1 MASSPSEAVVCASLE
16 CPAASLETWSKRHVL
31 WGQVCCGA
39 RAGQEFQGPGL
50 RPGSLPGPHLSAP
63 LGARGPGQ
71 NQLPAALSP
80 AGRHLLGEGPQR
92 QLATHLP
99 WFHTAFSHSAFEE
112 QQRLRKQEIVGRIL
126 KEEAA
131 GETRRKRRSSPT
143 KATGRLT
150 LRDETWGYISDIC
163 GDRGTVALPRNLL
176 VSQRPLSG
184 HESPGT
190 WLGLETLRDHLRLRS
205 RSRNCVACPGLS
217 SGLPAPRG
225 PRGGDALGLPH
236 GSSLRHA
243 RWRATRRPPGSC
255 PFPGDG
261 AGPRGRDPGL
271 WWLIRHRIH
280 LCGLHCRCGSP

>member
-1 MASSPSEAVVCASLE
+1 M
-16 CPAASLETWSKRHVL
+16 L
-31 WGQVCCGA
+31 WGPGGA
-39 RAGQEFQGPGL
+39 GIS
-50 RPGSLPGPHLSAP
+50 RPGSPAWQPSWASSVCS
-63 LGARGPGQ
+63 LGSQG
-71 NQLPAALSP
+71 ALSP

-150 LRDETWGYISDIC
+150 LRDETWGYVSDVC
-163 GDRGTVALPRNLL
+163 EDRGTVALPRNLP

-184 HESPGT
+184 HKSPGT
-190 WLGLETLRDHLRLRS
+190 WLGLETLCDRLRPRSLS
-205 RSRNCVACPGLS
+205 RDRVACTRLS
-217 SGLPAPRG
+217 SGLPAPGG
-225 PRGGDALGLPH
+225 PRGRDAGGLPH

-261 AGPRGRDPGL
+261 AGTRGRDPGL

-280 LCGLHCRCGSP
+280 LCGPHGGCGSP